1 MDRHTIAEAGSLLS
15 QARRDPRRLTVALAA
30 VLVISLAACSSSSSS
45 DHAASAEGKAP
56 DGTVQLNALHAA
68 YIGSGMTGNGML
80 SFNGNSYPFT
90 VSGLGVGGL
99 GASSIDADGEVY
111 DLHDVSQFPGAYAQG
126 RYGFVVGSL
135 SGGDLWLKNGNGVV
149 MHLKAKRTGLM
160 LSLGGDAMVV
170 NRAE

>member
-1 MDRHTIAEAGSLLS
+1 MERHTIAEAGSLLS
-15 QARRDPRRLTVALAA
+15 QAHRDPRRLAAALAA
-30 VLVISLAACSSSSSS
+30 ALLFSLAACSSSSS

-56 DGTVQLNALHAA
+56 DGTVQLNAVQAA
-68 YIGSGMTGNGML
+68 YIGSGMTGNGVL

-99 GASSIDADGEVY
+99 GVSSIDADGEVY

-126 RYGFVVGSL
+126 RYGFAVGSL

-170 NRAE
+170 NMAE